1 MNFDTIKMVFMRE
14 GQTKNIDARRM
25 AAVLLANGLLRV
37 ANSGGGALVGFYLAY
52 LALHGHAVNAVTVGA
67 LGFTVY
73 IAELVGALPAGT
85 LTDQISPRWILPC
98 AALIASFATL
108 LFGLTG
114 LVNIFFLSR
123 ALEGLSAA
131 ATTPPLL
138 VHLSVETEHLPQIR
152 GRVMSYFELS
162 VLSGLA
168 LGGITGGVL
177 WETLQTIAFGTL
189 SLVYFVVMVL
199 FWWGLNRPFHPNRH
213 SANLLSILKKDLSDP
228 LLYRLAPPW
237 LAINAVIGMWLT
249 QIGYQLSGPK
259 APGQFLVGQFRPAQ
273 VGLAILGFAI
283 VFTLGILAWGY
294 LMALMPRLRV
304 LRITISAIAIACLWL
319 FLLNSSGTWPAWIR
333 ILLLILAALSV
344 LVMSGFTPAALA
356 FLADI
361 ADQSAGRGST
371 MGIYTVLYG
380 LGNGIGA
387 ALGGFSGHLLAV
399 NGLILVT
406 LLLVLIS
413 MIDLILIKD

>member
-1 MNFDTIKMVFMRE
+1 LTVVI
-14 GQTKNIDARRM
+14 I
-25 AAVLLANGLLRV
+25 ANGLLRV

-73 IAELVGALPAGT
+73 IAELVGALPAGA
-85 LTDQISPRWILPC
+85 LTDHISPRWILPT

-114 LVNIFFLSR
+114 LVDIFFLSR

-131 ATTPPLL
+131 ATSPPLL
-138 VHLSVETEHLPQIR
+138 AHLSIETERAPQIR

-162 VLSGLA
+162 MLSGLA
-168 LGGITGGVL
+168 MGGITGGVL
-177 WETLQTIAFGTL
+177 WEALQTIAFSTL
-189 SLVYFVVMVL
+189 ALVYFVVMIL
-199 FWWGLNRPFHPNRH
+199 FWWGLNRPFHLSRH
-213 SANLLSILKKDLSDP
+213 SSNPLATLKKDLSDP
-228 LLYRLAPPW
+228 LLYRLAPAW

-259 APGQFLVGQFRPAQ
+259 ATGQFLVGHFRPAQ
-273 VGLAILGFAI
+273 VGVILLGFAI

-294 LMALMPRLRV
+294 IMAHMKRLRV
-304 LRITISAIAIACLWL
+304 LRITIGAISVACLWL
-319 FLLNSSGTWPAWIR
+319 FLLNSSGAWPVWVR
-333 ILLLILAALSV
+333 IPLLSLAALSV

-361 ADQSAGRGST
+361 ADQSTGRGST

-387 ALGGFSGHLLAV
+387 ALGGFSAHFLAI

-406 LLLVLIS
+406 LGMVVIS
-413 MIDLILIKD
+413 MIDLFLLKD